1 MDTKKKIGLNT
12 IFFILTLVV
21 NTLGGL
27 GIINDMSQSDV
38 SDKYFTLITPAGF
51 TFSIWSVIYGL
62 IAVSLVVLYLR
73 RETSYYQRV
82 LDKITPLFILTSV
95 LNMAWIVFFPMN

>member
-1 MDTKKKIGLNT
+1 MDTKKKIGLNA

-38 SDKYFTLITPAGF
+38 SNKYFTLITPAGF

-62 IAVSLVVLYLR
+62 IAASLVVLYLR
-73 RETSYYQRV
+73 RETSYYQRD
-82 LDKITPLFILTSV
+82 LDKKHQIEVYTPT
-95 LNMAWIVFFPMN
+95 